1 MVKPPY
7 TRALRADRH
16 IHFLPPCR
24 KQLKGWP
31 DDVKD
36 ITALALQMA
45 ALGVKHR
52 DVHPLRGYPGG
63 SVQEVAISHRG
74 EAYRVIF
81 TVQYPEA
88 VYVLH
93 VFHKK
98 SHQGKET
105 PQHEIDTLDQRLAR
119 SREWRLL

>member
-7 TRALRADRH
+7 TRAVRPERH
-16 IHFLPPCR
+16 IHFLPPCL

-36 ITALALQMA
+36 ITALALHAA

-52 DVHPLRGYPGG
+52 DVRALDGYPGI
-63 SVQEVAISHRG
+63 SVQEVAIRHRG

-81 TVQYPEA
+81 TVQFPEA
-88 VYVLH
+88 LYVLH

-98 SHQGKET
+98 SHRGRAT
-105 PQHEIDTLDQRLAR
+105 PKHEIDTLDQRLAR
-119 SREWRLL
+119 SAEWRLL